1 MIKKVIALVLVLLAG
16 GSWLVLDY
24 LNKQEQ
30 VTSEQ
35 MRQGLVQARMEAK
48 MRSDAEMQNRVQA
61 KVSFEKQ
68 ILANL
73 TSCQADAEK
82 AQQEYM
88 ALIQQ
93 VVPRKGG
100 KAITPKTVA
109 DEAQH
114 ILERTKAECQ
124 QVYDTRLKSGQY
136 N

>member
-61 KVSFEKQ
+61 KVGFEKQ

-88 ALIQQ
+88 VLIQQ
-93 VVPRKGG
+93 VVPRKSG
-100 KAITPKTVA
+100 KAVIPKTVA
-109 DEAQH
+109 DEAQN
-114 ILERTKAECQ
+114 ILEKAKAECQ

-136 N
+136 S